1 MTAATVKSKF
11 ILAKAFLRYLTWKKI
26 MNVFWLYG
34 SFYWSR
40 LVKAPHMRGLPT
52 ALSVEPT
59 TGCNLRCPECPSGLR
74 SFTRP
79 TGMLDKSLYQ
89 KIIRESA
96 GHLSYLHL
104 YFQGEPFLHP
114 ALLDL
119 VKYADDRKIFT
130 ATSTNAHFLNE
141 KTVPKILA
149 SGLKQLIVSVDGASQ
164 GVYQQYRIGGNLE
177 RVKAGIKL
185 LISERK
191 AAGKQFPQVIF
202 QFLVTGKNEHELPAI
217 RELST
222 SLQVDELQLKTAQ
235 IYGFEDGSE
244 LIPSDLRYSRYL
256 PQQNG
261 KWKLKKPIQNK
272 CWRMW
277 QGAVVTWDG
286 EMVPCCFDKDASH
299 KMGNLAVQDIGQ
311 IWQTGR
317 YHAFRKQLLRDRSQ
331 IAICKNCSE

>member
-26 MNVFWLYG
+26 VNVFLLYG
-34 SFYWSR
+34 SFHWSR
-40 LVKAPHMRGLPT
+40 LVKRPHMQGLPT

-79 TGMLDKSLYQ
+79 TGMLDKALYQ
-89 KIIRESA
+89 KIIQESQ

-114 ALLDL
+114 ELLDL
-119 VKYADDRKIFT
+119 VRYADERKIFT
-130 ATSTNAHFLNE
+130 ATSTNAHFLTK
-141 KTVPKILA
+141 KTVPKVLA

-164 GVYQQYRIGGNLE
+164 GVYEQYRIGGKLD
-177 RVKAGIKL
+177 RVKEGIAL
-185 LISERK
+185 LLQERK
-191 AAGKQFPQVIF
+191 ASGKRFPQVIF

-217 RELST
+217 RALAAA
-222 SLQVDELQLKTAQ
+222 LAVDELQLKTAQ
-235 IYGFEDGSE
+235 IYDYEKGSE
-244 LIPSDLRYSRYL
+244 LIPKDLRYSRYL
-256 PQQNG
+256 PQKNG
-261 KWKLKKPIQNK
+261 KWILKKPIRNK

-286 EMVPCCFDKDASH
+286 DVVPCCFDKDASH
-299 KMGNLAVQDIGQ
+299 KMGNLGETALSH
-311 IWQTGR
+311 IWSTGA
-317 YHAFRKQLLRDRSQ
+317 YNTFRKQLLEDRKQ
-331 IAICKNCSE
+331 IEICKNCSE

>member
-1 MTAATVKSKF
+1 
-11 ILAKAFLRYLTWKKI
+11 
-26 MNVFWLYG
+26 
-34 SFYWSR
+34 
-40 LVKAPHMRGLPT
+40 
-52 ALSVEPT
+52 
-59 TGCNLRCPECPSGLR
+59 
-74 SFTRP
+74 
-79 TGMLDKSLYQ
+79 MLDKSLYQ